1 MSVESKVE
9 AALAV
14 LKQGGLIIVADD
26 ESREAEGDMVG
37 LAAHATTA
45 TVNRMITS
53 ARGLLCLP
61 VAPSIAKRLDLDLMT
76 TKSHDAFGTA
86 FTVSLDHH
94 TTTTGISAADRA
106 TTIRH
111 VADPT
116 SQAGDFY
123 HPGHMFPL
131 IARAGGVLERRGHTE
146 AAVDLAKL
154 AGVTPAAY
162 ICEIVKKNG
171 LMARR
176 KDLKALA
183 EGLKIPMITVA
194 DIVAYRVRQTNP
206 TLTQL
211 DPVQLPT
218 AHGQFNLTGMQLPGD
233 AQLQLALQLGDLTT
247 PEPVLLRLH
256 SECLTGDVF
265 GSQRCDCG
273 QQLQQALQTIGET
286 GRGLLLY
293 LRQEGRGIGLA
304 NKLRAYHLQEQ
315 GVDTYDANVQLGFQP
330 DERDYAQA
338 AVMLHAL
345 GVTKVRLMTNNPDKV
360 TQLAA
365 YGIEVVERVPL
376 EMPANTHDVHY
387 LRTKR
392 DKFHH
397 QLSTEL

>member
-1 MSVESKVE
+1 MSIESKVE

-37 LAAHATTA
+37 LAEFATTE

-61 VAPSIAKRLDLDLMT
+61 VAPTIAERLYLDLMT

-116 SQAGDFY
+116 SQPDDFY

-176 KDLKALA
+176 KELKALA

-194 DIVAYRVRQTNP
+194 DIAAYRVRQTQP

-211 DPVQLPT
+211 DPVKLPT
-218 AHGQFNLTGMQLPGD
+218 VHGQFNLTGMQLPGEN
-233 AQLQLALQLGDLTT
+233 QLQLALQLGNLNTD
-247 PEPVLLRLH
+247 EPVLVRLH

-273 QQLQQALQTIGET
+273 QQLQTALQTIGDQ

-315 GVDTYDANVQLGFQP
+315 GVDTYDANVQLGLP
-330 DERDYAQA
+330 ADARRYDQA

-345 GVTKVRLMTNNPDKV
+345 GITKIRLMTNNLDKV
-360 TQLAA
+360 DQLTA
-365 YGIEVVERVPL
+365 YGIDVVERVPL
-376 EMPANTHDVHY
+376 EIPANEHDAAY
-387 LRTKR
+387 LKTKR

-397 QLSTEL
+397 QLSATL

>member
-1 MSVESKVE
+1 MSIESKVE

-37 LAAHATTA
+37 LAEFATTE

-61 VAPSIAKRLDLDLMT
+61 VAPTIAERLDLDLMT

-116 SQAGDFY
+116 SQPDDFY

-176 KDLKALA
+176 KELKALA

-194 DIVAYRVRQTNP
+194 DIAAYRVRQTQP

-211 DPVQLPT
+211 DPVKLPT
-218 AHGQFNLTGMQLPGD
+218 VHGQFNLTGMQLPGEN
-233 AQLQLALQLGDLTT
+233 QLQLALQLGNLNTD
-247 PEPVLLRLH
+247 EPVLVRLH

-273 QQLQQALQTIGET
+273 QQLQTALQTIGDQ

-315 GVDTYDANVQLGFQP
+315 GVDTYDANVQLGLP
-330 DERDYAQA
+330 ADARRYDQA

-345 GVTKVRLMTNNPDKV
+345 GITKIRLMTNNLDKV
-360 TQLAA
+360 DQLTA
-365 YGIEVVERVPL
+365 YGIDVVERVPL
-376 EMPANTHDVHY
+376 EIPANEHDAAY
-387 LRTKR
+387 LKTKR

-397 QLSTEL
+397 QLSATL

>member
-1 MSVESKVE
+1 MSVESKVA

-37 LAAHATTA
+37 LAEFATTE

-61 VAPSIAKRLDLDLMT
+61 VAPTIADRLDLDLMT

-116 SQAGDFY
+116 SQPDDFY

-146 AAVDLAKL
+146 AAVDLAKM

-176 KDLKALA
+176 KELKALA
-183 EGLKIPMITVA
+183 EGLNIPMITVA
-194 DIVAYRVRQTNP
+194 DIVAYRVRQTQP

-218 AHGQFNLTGMQLPGD
+218 VHGQFNLTGMQLPGEN
-233 AQLQLALQLGDLTT
+233 QLQLALQLGNLNTD
-247 PEPVLLRLH
+247 EPVLVRLH

-273 QQLQQALQTIGET
+273 QQLQTALQTIGDQ

-315 GVDTYDANVQLGFQP
+315 GVDTYDANVQLGLP
-330 DERDYAQA
+330 ADARRYDQA

-345 GVTKVRLMTNNPDKV
+345 GITKIRLMTNNLDKV
-360 TQLAA
+360 DQLTA
-365 YGIEVVERVPL
+365 YGIDVVERVPL
-376 EMPANTHDVHY
+376 EIPANEHDAAY
-387 LRTKR
+387 LKTKR

-397 QLSTEL
+397 QLSATL